1 MARIPSQ
8 VSSLLDDLTTQF
20 REILGRNLVGIYLY
34 GSLTQAAFDP
44 ERSDI
49 DCIVVTQRDLSD
61 AEFRKIRGWLSRA
74 AQSNRWTLRL
84 QASFL
89 IKDKVLTN
97 DSRAC
102 LYQFGKLTR
111 YRSDGNP
118 IVWMNVLKSGKTLY
132 GPNPRSFVAPITPRI
147 LFRALERELGYLR
160 EEIVEKPDSKWR
172 DVPFYRAYAVLTLCR
187 ILYSH
192 KKGTIVSKIR
202 AANWAMRYLPN
213 QWNELIRQALDSDA
227 GKRSAPVPLVH
238 IRQFIRFADAQL
250 RAIAVPRLASR
261 PVSTLRL
268 AGGLGSSGGLC

>member
-1 MARIPSQ
+1 MARIPSL

-49 DCIVVTQRDLSD
+49 DCIVVTERDLSN

-89 IKDKVLTN
+89 IKGKVLTN
-97 DSRAC
+97 NSRAC

-118 IVWMNVLKSGKTLY
+118 IVWMNVLKSGKILY
-132 GPNPRSFVAPITPRI
+132 GPSPRSLVAPITPRI

-160 EEIVEKPDSKWR
+160 DEIVEKPDSKWR

-187 ILYSH
+187 ILYSR

-202 AANWAMRYLPN
+202 ASDWAMRYLPN
-213 QWNELIRQALDSDA
+213 QWNGLIRQALDSDA
-227 GKRSAPVPLVH
+227 GRRSAPVPLVR

-250 RAIAVPRLASR
+250 RAIAAPD
-261 PVSTLRL
+261 
-268 AGGLGSSGGLC
+268 

>member
-97 DSRAC
+97 NSRAC

-147 LFRALERELGYLR
+147 LFRALEREIGYLR
-160 EEIVEKPDSKWR
+160 EEIVEKPDSNG
-172 DVPFYRAYAVLTLCR
+172 AT
-187 ILYSH
+187 SH
-192 KKGTIVSKIR
+192 FT
-202 AANWAMRYLPN
+202 ALMR
-213 QWNELIRQALDSDA
+213 
-227 GKRSAPVPLVH
+227 
-238 IRQFIRFADAQL
+238 
-250 RAIAVPRLASR
+250 
-261 PVSTLRL
+261 
-268 AGGLGSSGGLC
+268 C